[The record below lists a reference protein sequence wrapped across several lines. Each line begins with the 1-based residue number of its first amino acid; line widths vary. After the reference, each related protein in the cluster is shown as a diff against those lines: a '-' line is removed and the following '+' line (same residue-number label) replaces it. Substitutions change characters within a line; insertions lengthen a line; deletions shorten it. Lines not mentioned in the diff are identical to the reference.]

1 MKIKRRFLSL
11 LLAICLVAGL
21 VPATVFAAEP
31 ESFVTSANANHWGR
45 SDLRAYLNNAAKT
58 DGTLQLDTM
67 SADND
72 ANYPWCFSD
81 EEYALVQPWTYG
93 TAVYD
98 TSGNI
103 TSVYETTDRFT
114 LPAAVGN
121 NDYAL
126 TWGEDCDNDA
136 LSDKNRVIP
145 ISYWSGGT
153 SSNAWLRSSLGS
165 AENTVNIS
173 KRGDSVANFSV
184 DKSSGVAPVF
194 KIDLSSISFAAAA
207 SAAQVASG
215 SDGGA
220 EKISIAGS
228 SDFGKSTESSLPS
241 YGMYLKTMSQDD
253 FDVTSVNFGSPV
265 LTVNYTGGVAGQYV
279 VVQAYKEDSLTDGT
293 EVYAAAGKIVHE
305 NNPVAIDATSWGI
318 NSLDG
323 YTIKVWMEDGSGARL
338 AAATTP
344 VTFVGVDSSIMQTTS
359 GAAENLRVFA
369 EKDKLQTSWG
379 DLSALSEADWEN
391 VAKGQPTS
399 AGIVA
404 GANPTNQKIYFGEY
418 EGTPLEFWIAGRETA
433 ANGGSISA
441 DGEILTLY
449 QAKAMYI
456 KRAYNSDSAG
466 YNGNSAITLRLTDG
480 LTLTAAAGSAAS
492 YPAESITLTGQD
504 GLDKS
509 NLQFQYRSTGESA
522 WSDGMPSAAGT
533 YELRCYLPGTD
544 NYERTYS
551 APVTVT
557 VHEHNWSDTWSSDGS
572 CHWHECTVAGCP
584 ITDNSQKDGYAV
596 HSYDQQVVSDTY
608 LASAANCTAPAK
620 YYYSCVCGAK
630 GTETFENGDALGH
643 KWGSWRSN
651 GDDTH
656 TRTCSTCGDTESQ
669 NCSGGEATCMATAVC
684 AVCGQPYGEK
694 DPTNHTGTEAW
705 ITTDTTHTKVWR
717 CCQAVI
723 KAEEEHNWENGTC
736 TICQYPC
743 HHTGGTATCSQLAQC
758 ELCGSLYGDLDP
770 DNHLAESEWI
780 QENGKHYHRC
790 AYGCDAHLDEA
801 ECSGGTATCTA
812 QALCAVCG
820 GAYGAVDPANHANLV
835 KTEAKAATHLT
846 EGNIEY
852 WYCDGCDK
860 YFRDQAATE
869 EIADLSEIVIP
880 KLSEHTPDN
889 TGWHSD
895 DNNHWNTCACDAK
908 LNEAAHTFEWVT
920 DKQPTETEAGSKHEE
935 CTVCGYAKAAVE
947 IPATGTT
954 TPSTSPAPT
963 SSPGATTTPAPTA
976 SPDATTTPAPT
987 GTSGATATPAPT
999 AEPETGTGPKTGDD
1013 TNAAPWAALLLAAGA
1028 ALTGTALYSRKRK
1041 QNG

>member
-1 MKIKRRFLSL
+1 MRTKRRFFSL
-11 LLAICLVAGL
+11 LLAICLVAGF

-58 DGTLQLDTM
+58 DGTLPLDTM

-72 ANYPWCFSD
+72 AKYPWCFSD

-98 TSGNI
+98 TSRNI

-114 LPAAVGN
+114 LPAAAGN
-121 NDYAL
+121 NDYVL
-126 TWGEDCDNDA
+126 TWGEGCDNDA

-145 ISYWSGGT
+145 ISYWSADWNVGT
-153 SSNAWLRSSLGS
+153 SSNAWLRSASS
-165 AENTVNIS
+165 DNDSYAYRSN
-173 KRGDSVANFSV
+173 RGDSVADSSV
-184 DKSSGVAPVF
+184 VGYLGVAPVF
-194 KIDLSSISFAAAA
+194 KIDLSSIRFAAAA
-207 SAAQVASG
+207 SAAQVAGG

-220 EKISIAGS
+220 MKISIAGS
-228 SDFGKSTESSLPS
+228 SDFGISTTSTLPS
-241 YGMYLKTMSQDD
+241 YGMYLKTRSGSQYN
-253 FDVTSVNFGSPV
+253 FEATSVNLDSFT
-265 LTVNYTGGVAGQYV
+265 LKVNYTGGVAGRYV

-293 EVYAAAGKIVHE
+293 TVYAAAGKIGQE
-305 NNPVAIDATSWGI
+305 NSLVTIDTASWGI

-338 AAATTP
+338 AAATMP
-344 VTFVGVDSSIMQTTS
+344 VTFVGVDSSIMQPTS

-418 EGTPLEFWIAGRETA
+418 EGNPLEFWIAGRETA
-433 ANGGSISA
+433 ANGGSIDSN
-441 DGEILTLY
+441 GEVLTLY
-449 QAKAMYI
+449 QARTMGTKQ
-456 KRAYNSDSAG
+456 KFNSSSSG
-466 YNGNSAITLRLTDG
+466 YSVEGKGAITLQLTDG

-596 HSYDQQVVSDTY
+596 HSYNQQVVSDTY
-608 LASAANCTAPAK
+608 LASAATCTAPAK

-643 KWGSWRSN
+643 SWGNWQSN
-651 GDDTH
+651 GNDTH
-656 TRTCSTCGDTESQ
+656 TRTCSVCGDTESQ
-669 NCSGGEATCMATAVC
+669 NCSGGEATCTALAVC
-684 AVCGQPYGEK
+684 DICGEEYGEV
-694 DPTNHTGTEAW
+694 NAARHT
-705 ITTDTTHTKVWR
+705 
-717 CCQAVI
+717 
-723 KAEEEHNWENGTC
+723 
-736 TICQYPC
+736 
-743 HHTGGTATCSQLAQC
+743 
-758 ELCGSLYGDLDP
+758 
-770 DNHLAESEWI
+770 
-780 QENGKHYHRC
+780 
-790 AYGCDAHLDEA
+790 
-801 ECSGGTATCTA
+801 
-812 QALCAVCG
+812 
-820 GAYGAVDPANHANLV
+820 NLV
-835 KTEAKAATHLT
+835 KTEAKPATHMT

-860 YFRDQAATE
+860 YFSDEAGTKEIALANTVIPKLTAHTYDQEEYGEVNAARHTNLVKTEAKPATHMTEGNIEYWYCDGCDKYFSDEAGTE
-869 EIADLSEIVIP
+869 EIALANTVIP
-880 KLSEHTPDN
+880 KLTGHTADG

-895 DNNHWNTCACDAK
+895 EISHWNTCECGEK
-908 LNEAAHTFEWVT
+908 LNETAHTFEWVI
-920 DKQPTETEAGSKHEE
+920 DKEATATEAGLRHEE
-935 CTVCGYAKAAVE
+935 CTVCGYEKAAVE
-947 IPATGTT
+947 IPATGITEDPSEPPTDTNKPSGDQTDNTT
-954 TPSTSPAPT
+954 S
-963 SSPGATTTPAPTA
+963 
-976 SPDATTTPAPT
+976 
-987 GTSGATATPAPT
+987 
-999 AEPETGTGPKTGDD
+999 PETGDD
-1013 TNAAPWAALLLAAGA
+1013 SNIALWIAVLLAAGA
-1028 ALTGTALYSRKRK
+1028 VLTGTAVYSRKRK
-1041 QNG
+1041 CSR

>member
-67 SADND
+67 SANNG
-72 ANYPWCFSD
+72 ANYPSCFS
-81 EEYALVQPWTYG
+81 EGEYALVQPWTYG

-98 TSGNI
+98 ASQNI

-121 NDYAL
+121 NDHVL
-126 TWGEDCDNDA
+126 TWGEGCDNDA

-145 ISYWSGGT
+145 SSYWSGGT

-165 AENTVNIS
+165 TENTVNIF
-173 KRGDSVANFSV
+173 KRGDYVANFYV
-184 DKSSGVAPVF
+184 DESSGVAPVF

-207 SAAQVASG
+207 SAARVTDE
-215 SDGGA
+215 SDDGA
-220 EKISIAGS
+220 KKISIAGS
-228 SDFGKSTESSLPS
+228 SDFGKSTKSSLPS

-253 FDVTSVNFGSPV
+253 FDVTSVNFESFV

-293 EVYAAAGKIVHE
+293 TVYAAAGKIGQE
-305 NNPVAIDATSWGI
+305 NSSVTIDATNWGI
-318 NSLDG
+318 RSLDG
-323 YTIKVWMEDGSGARL
+323 YTIKVWMEDGSGTRL
-338 AAATTP
+338 AATTP
-344 VTFVGVDSSIMQTTS
+344 VTFVGVNSNIMQTTS

-418 EGTPLEFWIAGRETA
+418 DSNPLEFWIAGRETA

-522 WSDGMPSAAGT
+522 WSDGMPTAVGT

-557 VHEHNWSDTWSSDGS
+557 VHKHSWSGDWSSNGGY
-572 CHWHECTVAGCP
+572 HWHECTADSCP
-584 ITDNSQKDGYAV
+584 ITDESLKDGYAA
-596 HSYDQQVVSDTY
+596 HAYDQKVVSDTY
-608 LASAANCTAPAK
+608 LASAATCTAPAK

-643 KWGSWRSN
+643 SWGSWQSN

-656 TRTCSTCGDTESQ
+656 TRTCSVCGDTESQ
-669 NCSGGEATCMATAVC
+669 NCSGGEATCTALAVC
-684 AVCGQPYGEK
+684 ETCGNSYGAINP
-694 DPTNHTGTEAW
+694 DNHTGTVVWTKTA
-705 ITTDTTHTKVWR
+705 TTHSSAYS
-717 CCQAVI
+717 CCNAPVV
-723 KAEEEHNWENGTC
+723 AEEVHEWQNGVC
-736 TICQYPC
+736 SECGYECQ
-743 HHTGGTATCSQLAQC
+743 HDGGTATCA
-758 ELCGSLYGDLDP
+758 D
-770 DNHLAESEWI
+770 
-780 QENGKHYHRC
+780 K
-790 AYGCDAHLDEA
+790 
-801 ECSGGTATCTA
+801 
-812 QALCAVCG
+812 AVCDTCG
-820 GAYGAVDPANHANLV
+820 EEYGEVNASNHTNLV
-835 KTEAKAATHLT
+835 KTEAKPATHMT

-860 YFRDQAATE
+860 YFSDEAGTK
-869 EIADLSEIVIP
+869 EIAFANTVIP
-880 KLSEHTPDN
+880 KLAEHTADR

-895 DNNHWNTCACDAK
+895 ETNHWNTCECGEK
-908 LNEAAHTFEWVT
+908 LNEAAHTFEWVI
-920 DKQPTETEAGSKHEE
+920 DKEATATEKGSKHEK
-935 CTVCGYAKAAVE
+935 CTVCGYEKATVE
-947 IPATGTT
+947 IPATGT
-954 TPSTSPAPT
+954 PADTDT
-963 SSPGATTTPAPTA
+963 SSPQ
-976 SPDATTTPAPT
+976 
-987 GTSGATATPAPT
+987 
-999 AEPETGTGPKTGDD
+999 TGDD
-1013 TNAAPWAALLLAAGA
+1013 SNIALWIAVLLAAGT
-1028 ALTGTALYSRKRK
+1028 ALTSTAVYSRKRK
-1041 QNG
+1041 YSK